1 MGKIQRFLFSP
12 LKEAVIAGGKVVV
25 LYGPRQVGKTTLVE
39 DILASLPYKTLV
51 VNADEERFA
60 DVLSSRDRRVLLD
73 FVHGYDLLFID
84 EAQRVPEIGL
94 NLKILIDSHKDL
106 RIIVTGSSS
115 LDLASGIAEPLTG
128 RKWTYHLYPISQL
141 ELSTHFNRFELQ
153 EQVEER
159 LIWGSYPE
167 LFSLSGRTLKER
179 YLRELSTDYLYKD
192 VLKLVD
198 VRNSD
203 KIRALLRLLAFQIG
217 SQVSFNELASQ
228 LEMSKETV
236 TRYVD
241 LLTKTFVIFP
251 LSGFSKNLRK
261 EVSKSKKIYFYDV
274 GLRNVLIEDLRP
286 VRERRD
292 TGALWENFLIAERLK
307 RNNYHEEFTSTY
319 FWRTYTGA
327 EIDYLEERQ
336 GKLVGF
342 EMKYGARKPRPP
354 KVFLT
359 EYENAAWQVVNEDN
373 WLEFVL

>member
-1 MGKIQRFLFSP
+1 MGKIQRFLFDP